1 MSADKYSNATS
12 KPLAEAA
19 DAMSSSGV
27 GNLIQSQLTGWKTV
41 SSTLVAALDELQ
53 KIHPFISGK
62 MISEV

>member
-1 MSADKYSNATS
+1 MSADKYSDATN
-12 KPLAEAA
+12 KPFAEAV
-19 DAMSSSGV
+19 DAAISSGV

>member
-1 MSADKYSNATS
+1 MTADKYSDASS
-12 KPLAEAA
+12 KPFVEAA
-19 DAMSSSGV
+19 ISSGV
-27 GNLIQSQLTGWKTV
+27 GNLIQSQLAGWKTV